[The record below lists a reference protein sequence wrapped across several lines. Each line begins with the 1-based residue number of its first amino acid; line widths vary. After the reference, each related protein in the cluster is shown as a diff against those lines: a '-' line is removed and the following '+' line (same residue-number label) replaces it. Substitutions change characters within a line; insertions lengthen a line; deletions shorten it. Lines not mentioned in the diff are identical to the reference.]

1 MIRHTATI
9 TLLMAV
15 ILVST
20 GCGRLFDVN
29 LFFVGEQTSLERQV
43 LGTYSALGEDLL
55 VYSSVRGVDP
65 QGNLQPAP
73 PTTESQRDAFAAM
86 RNRDYNRDD
95 IERLLAAGF
104 IGEGNR
110 GMLIVQTPDDPDA
123 MASLTA
129 DQVTEL
135 VTEENTDRQVIL
147 ARLVDTSPGVTD
159 EQLPQVFWIFATL
172 NQDAAP
178 AGSWVEDQAGRWRR
192 K

>member
-1 MIRHTATI
+1 MMRK
-9 TLLMAV
+9 TLVAIPLLAAMLA
-15 ILVST
+15 LS

-55 VYSSVRGVDP
+55 VYSSVRGV
-65 QGNLQPAP
+65 QPDGSLRASP
-73 PTTESQRDAFAAM
+73 ETTESQRRAFNAM

-104 IGEGNR
+104 VGEDNR
-110 GMLIVQTPDDPDA
+110 GMLRTQSPDDPNA
-123 MASLTA
+123 LPSLTA
-129 DQVTEL
+129 NQVEQL
-135 VTEENTDRQVIL
+135 VREENNDRQLIL
-147 ARLVDTSPGVTD
+147 ARLLETSPAVTD
-159 EQLPQVFWIFATL
+159 EEIPQVMWIFATL

-178 AGSWVEDQAGRWRR
+178 EGSWVQDRSGNWRQ

>member
-1 MIRHTATI
+1 MKRTLGTMTVLLVAMLLTA
-9 TLLMAV
+9 
-15 ILVST
+15 

-65 QGNLQPAP
+65 QGNLRPAP
-73 PTTESQRDAFAAM
+73 ETTESQRAAFAAM
-86 RNRDYNRDD
+86 RNREYNRDD

-104 IGEGNR
+104 VGEGNR
-110 GMLIVQTPDDPDA
+110 GMLIVQAADGSDSLQ
-123 MASLTA
+123 SLTA
-129 DQVTEL
+129 DQVTQL
-135 VTEENTDRQVIL
+135 VTEENTDRQNIL
-147 ARLVDTSPGVTD
+147 ARLVETSPGVTD

-178 AGSWVEDQAGRWRR
+178 QGSWVQDRQGNWRR